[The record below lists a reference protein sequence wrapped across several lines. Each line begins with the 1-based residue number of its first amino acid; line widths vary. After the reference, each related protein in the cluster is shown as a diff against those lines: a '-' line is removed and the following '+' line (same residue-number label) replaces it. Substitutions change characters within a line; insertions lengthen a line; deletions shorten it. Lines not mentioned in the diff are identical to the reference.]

1 MKKATWIL
9 CGLLMFAG
17 CYFDEHV
24 PIEMTSM
31 SQAQPLENEKS
42 LDSTIRFDI
51 GSLEITGGEQTKDLY
66 SFDLEYDKA
75 SYKPEVQYQADPA
88 GEEGKLYFNLQST
101 FRSGVRRH
109 RYNNRIRMAF
119 SNSVPLSLTVNAGV
133 GDARLSLSGMK
144 LSRVN
149 LEAGVGGAKIA
160 VYEPN
165 PIPCSYVG
173 IKNGVGGL
181 DAVGLGNLDFRTLE
195 FEGGVGGANLDLT
208 GEWKK
213 DAEIHIKVGVGGV
226 NMRMPRELGVKVE
239 TEKHFLSGVQLE
251 GFIQRDSVHYS
262 SNYDTAKIRVSVR
275 VETGI
280 GGLKITWI

>member
-9 CGLLMFAG
+9 CGLLVSSG
-17 CYFDEHV
+17 CGFDERV
-24 PIEMTSM
+24 PIEMASM
-31 SQAQPLENEKS
+31 SQAQPLGNEKS
-42 LDSTIRFDI
+42 LDSTIRYDI

-66 SFDLEYDKA
+66 SYDLEYDKA
-75 SYKPEVQYQADPA
+75 TYRPEVQYQEDPA
-88 GEEGKLYFNLQST
+88 SEKGRLYFNLQRIH
-101 FRSGVRRH
+101 RSGVRRH
-109 RYNNRIRMAF
+109 RYNNRIRLAF
-119 SNSVPLSLTVNAGV
+119 NNSVPLSLSVNAGV

-165 PIPCSYVG
+165 SIPCDYVG

-208 GEWKK
+208 GEWKR

-226 NMRMPRELGVKVE
+226 NVKMPRELGVKVE
-239 TEKHFLSGVQLE
+239 SEKSFLSGVQLE
-251 GFIQRDSVHYS
+251 GFNQRDSIHYS

-275 VETGI
+275 IETGI